1 MGTRMKCHSG
11 CQSVWVFLVLCICV
25 TAAAGQVTGF
35 KTESVPLAINIE
47 GKPVRS
53 SIYLQYDTK
62 PYGVTA
68 EQFAAQKLD
77 DREKFF
83 FQGLRAIRTHDY
95 ANLNAI
101 WQAPPANPK
110 ASVAM
115 DVSTAKSY
123 LDTFAVG
130 YGKFEGLKIL
140 RRVEMNSGS
149 LFLWGARATNG
160 MFWPEGSI
168 VTPSAKK
175 LAFEPVTPSNTIAN
189 LIVDTAVA
197 ASIKPADFAP
207 VADTHSKYRAVLGA
221 TAKTT
226 PSAHPIA
233 LQFDGVPLNFSV
245 FDAAQP
251 PTDPVLAFYRDAY
264 MKLKHR
270 AFDDFVKMYAPESQ
284 RSVTKFTENLQLA
297 NAGTYLDSLTSS
309 RYVKFLL
316 NADPVYLVFYSN
328 DKTDKWSFSSLH
340 HDYVVRDL
348 QTGTYKLANFAFT
361 SSFDDLLNDQDL
373 FDQQIFRRGAAPAVT
388 QPNSSQK
395 TNDQLHEDQGGH
407 KK

>member
-1 MGTRMKCHSG
+1 M
-11 CQSVWVFLVLCICV
+11 WIFLAFCICA
-25 TAAAGQVTGF
+25 TAAAGQATGF
-35 KTESVPLAINIE
+35 KTESVPMAINIE

-62 PYGVTA
+62 PYGMTL
-68 EQFAAQKLD
+68 EQFAIQKLD

-83 FQGLRAIRTHDY
+83 SQGLRAIRNRDY
-95 ANLNAI
+95 ANLSVI
-101 WQAPPANPK
+101 WQAPPANSK

-115 DVSTAKSY
+115 NVSTAKSY

-140 RRVEMNSGS
+140 HRVEMNSGS
-149 LFLWGARATNG
+149 LFLWGAKATNG
-160 MFWPEGSI
+160 VFWPEGSI
-168 VTPSAKK
+168 VIPSAKK
-175 LAFEPVTPSNTIAN
+175 LAFQPVTPSDTVAN
-189 LIVDTAVA
+189 LIVDSAVA
-197 ASIKPADFAP
+197 ASIKPADFTP
-207 VADTHSKYRAVLGA
+207 VADVHSKYRAVLGS
-221 TAKTT
+221 TGRTT
-226 PSAHPIA
+226 PSPHPIA

-245 FDAAQP
+245 FDAAEP
-251 PTDPVLAFYRDAY
+251 PANPVLAFYQDAY
-264 MKLKHR
+264 MKLKRR
-270 AFDDFVKMYAPESQ
+270 AFDDFVKTYAPESQ
-284 RSVTKFTENLQLA
+284 RSAAKFAANLKLA
-297 NAGTYLDSLTSS
+297 NASEYFDSLTSS

-316 NADPVYLVFYSN
+316 NADPVFLVFYSN
-328 DKTDKWSFSSLH
+328 DKSDKWSFNSLH

-373 FDQQIFRRGAAPAVT
+373 FDQQIFRRGAVPAVT

-395 TNDQLHEDQGGH
+395 PNDQLHEDQGGH